1 VHEHPRLAAASEDL
15 LEAGMVVTVE
25 PGIYLADRWGIRI
38 EDMVRVR
45 NDDCEILTVFAK
57 DPMVL

>member
-15 LEAGMVVTVE
+15 LEAEMVVTVE
-25 PGIYLADRWGIRI
+25 PGIYLEDRWGIRI

-45 NDDCEILTVFAK
+45 NDDCEILTVLAK